1 MTFLIGKTGPKKEAE
16 TAPMAVRFFYPFSRH
31 NVGPN
36 KDVFAKLF
44 NESAHAEEKI
54 VARKTFTKL
63 KNHQIWENFL

>member
-31 NVGPN
+31 NFGLN

-44 NESAHAEEKI
+44 NESTHAEEKI
-54 VARKTFTKL
+54 VARKTFSKL

>member
-16 TAPMAVRFFYPFSRH
+16 TSPMAVRFFYPFSRY
-31 NVGPN
+31 NVDPN

-44 NESAHAEEKI
+44 NESAHVEEKT

-63 KNHQIWENFL
+63 KNHQI

>member
-1 MTFLIGKTGPKKEAE
+1 MTFFIGETGPKKEAE
-16 TAPMAVRFFYPFSRH
+16 TAPMAVRFIYPFSRH

-36 KDVFAKLF
+36 KDVFARLF

-63 KNHQIWENFL
+63 KNHQI